1 MNVQHFILL
10 NVRPVGWGG
19 SVGSDEPPHRGH
31 RVPPGLA
38 EAGKQGV

>member
-1 MNVQHFILL
+1 MVKVCNIQARRL
-10 NVRPVGWGG
+10 GG